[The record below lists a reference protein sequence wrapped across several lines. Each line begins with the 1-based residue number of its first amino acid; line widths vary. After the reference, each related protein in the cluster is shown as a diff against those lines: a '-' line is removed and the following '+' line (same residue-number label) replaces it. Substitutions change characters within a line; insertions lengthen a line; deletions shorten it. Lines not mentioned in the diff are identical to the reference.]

1 MTEQASHPILNYP
14 EEARIAY
21 VSLLGELCYV
31 DCQFDEQERKL
42 LDEQMN
48 ALEISDQGKARVYAA
63 VYDLRD
69 SHREAIIAGVNALA
83 DSDLRFTLI
92 ADLFIMAL
100 ANNYISVEEQ
110 NYVFEIG
117 RKLGV
122 EDEQIKAIKQVQFGL
137 WQLRN
142 TPSDS
147 DSFKKLIKESAAR
160 LAGAGVPIAAVAASG
175 SVFGL
180 SAAGI
185 TSGLAAL
192 GALVGGGMLAGT
204 VLVVPAIAAGSVWG
218 VKKLV
223 DLVIKS
229 D

>member
-31 DCQFDEQERKL
+31 DRQFDEQERKL

-69 SHREAIIAGVNALA
+69 SHREAIIAGITALA

-122 EDEQIKAIKQVQFGL
+122 EDEQIKAIKQVQIGL

>member
-1 MTEQASHPILNYP
+1 MTDQTSHPLVAYP

-31 DCQFDEQERKL
+31 DRHFDEHERKL
-42 LDEQMN
+42 LDEQMEQ
-48 ALEISDQGKARVYAA
+48 LQITDQGKARVYAA
-63 VYDLRD
+63 VYDLKD
-69 SHREAIIAGVNALA
+69 SHRDAIIAGIQALS

-92 ADLFIMAL
+92 ADLFLMAL
-100 ANNYISVEEQ
+100 ANGSISVEEQ
-110 NYVFEIG
+110 EYVLILG
-117 RKLGV
+117 RQLEVG
-122 EDEQIKAIKQVQFGL
+122 DEQIEAIKQVQFNL
-137 WQLRN
+137 WQIRN

-147 DSFKKLIKESAAR
+147 DSFNRLIKESASS
-160 LAGAGVPIAAVAASG
+160 LAGAGVPIAAIAASG

-204 VLVVPAIAAGSVWG
+204 VLVVPAIAAGSIWG
-218 VKKLV
+218 VKALV
-223 DLVIKS
+223 DLVLKK

>member
-1 MTEQASHPILNYP
+1 MTDHASHPILSYP

-31 DCQFDEQERKL
+31 DRQFDDQERMQL
-42 LDEQMN
+42 EQQMN
-48 ALEISDQGKARVYAA
+48 ALDISDQGKARVYAA

-69 SHREAIIAGVNALA
+69 SHREAIIAGIKALS

-92 ADLFIMAL
+92 TDLFIIAL

-110 NYVFEIG
+110 DYVFEIG

-147 DSFKKLIKESAAR
+147 DSFKKLIKESAAN

-204 VLVVPAIAAGSVWG
+204 VLVVPAIAVGSVWG

-223 DLVIKS
+223 DLVTKS

>member
-1 MTEQASHPILNYP
+1 MADKSAHPILAYP

-31 DCQFDEQERKL
+31 DKNFDENERKL
-42 LDEQMN
+42 LDQQMD
-48 ALEISDQGKARVYAA
+48 ALDISDQGKARVYAA

-69 SHREAIIAGVNALA
+69 SHRDAIIAGIQALS
-83 DSDLRFTLI
+83 DSDLRFTLTG
-92 ADLFIMAL
+92 DLFIMAL
-100 ANNYISVEEQ
+100 ANDYISVEEQ
-110 NYVFEIG
+110 DYVFEIG
-117 RKLGV
+117 RKLGLQ
-122 EDEQIKAIKQVQFGL
+122 DEQIKAIKQVEFGL

-147 DSFKKLIKESAAR
+147 ESYKKMIKELAGN
-160 LAGAGVPIAAVAASG
+160 LAGAGVPIAAIAASG

-180 SAAGI
+180 SAAGL

-204 VLVVPAIAAGSVWG
+204 VLVVPAIAAGSIWG

-223 DLVIKS
+223 DLVVKT

>member
-31 DCQFDEQERKL
+31 DRQFDEQERKL

-69 SHREAIIAGVNALA
+69 SHREAIIAGINALA

-117 RKLGV
+117 RELGV
-122 EDEQIKAIKQVQFGL
+122 EDEQIEAVKQVQFGL